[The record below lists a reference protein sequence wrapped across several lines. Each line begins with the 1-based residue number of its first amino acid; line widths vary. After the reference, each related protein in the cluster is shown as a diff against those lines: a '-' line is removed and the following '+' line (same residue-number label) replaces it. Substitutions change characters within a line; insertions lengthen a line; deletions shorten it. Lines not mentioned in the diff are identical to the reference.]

1 MGFAYDTAITTD
13 AMLYSYGAE
22 QQMTNLLVEA
32 GESDFSKIHKSAV
45 NVLIRDLKGMG
56 HTPAN
61 ISNTRDFEAELVY
74 WVLMTLWLSEM
85 RSGRDGAADRVDS
98 YRMLWEEAKASR
110 VIETVAPDSQ
120 TLAKGLPQTMNQDN
134 AHWFGPD
141 NNGEE
146 SLPVGYKHF
155 TNLARHVRGGA

>member
-1 MGFAYDTAITTD
+1 MGFEYDVAVTED
-13 AMLYSYGAE
+13 SDCFSYAGE
-22 QQMTNLLVEA
+22 QQLPNLLVES
-32 GESDFSKIHKSAV
+32 GEVSWVKLHRAAV

-61 ISNTRDFEAELVY
+61 VSNTRDFEAELCY
-74 WVLMTLWLSEM
+74 WVLMHIWLSEM

-146 SLPVGYKHF
+146 SLLVGYKHF